1 MLQILCYL
9 GKSRIHTPEQINVR
23 NIKFPVPAQVERA
36 LVMGQPCRIRFFG
49 PAEGLL
55 KGDPIAAL
63 IPHGPDQDTGTV
75 AVPYDHG
82 PDPVQGSFYE
92 IRIVGDPDMGQ
103 THPFRV
109 IILPKVKRGC
119 SMAFIVC
126 FINDIEP
133 HTVTELI
140 EPGYIRIMAG
150 PDRVEIVALDHA
162 QIQERLI
169 HAAD

>member
-1 MLQILCYL
+1 
-9 GKSRIHTPEQINVR
+9 
-23 NIKFPVPAQVERA
+23 
-36 LVMGQPCRIRFFG
+36 
-49 PAEGLL
+49 
-55 KGDPIAAL
+55 
-63 IPHGPDQDTGTV
+63 
-75 AVPYDHG
+75 
-82 PDPVQGSFYE
+82 
-92 IRIVGDPDMGQ
+92 MGQ

-109 IILPKVKRGC
+109 IILPEVKRGS
-119 SMAFIVC
+119 SMAFIVG

-140 EPGYIRIMAG
+140 EPGHIRIMAG